1 MAAPM
6 PAPGSPSDTA
16 PKATPTARPSG
27 ILCSVMAS
35 MSKVLLGK
43 LVFGPSE
50 SLTGSSRCKCGKILS
65 IILINKP
72 PKENPIAT
80 GAHEGIP
87 VTISCT

>member
-43 LVFGPSE
+43 LVYNT
-50 SLTGSSRCKCGKILS
+50 SL
-65 IILINKP
+65 
-72 PKENPIAT
+72 
-80 GAHEGIP
+80 
-87 VTISCT
+87 